1 MEGNLGSITS
11 RCLRNE
17 PTFTPEETG
26 FFPGRKAG
34 PEGAA
39 EIDPRKN
46 GARSISLVRV
56 LGMVNKRNV
65 IMLSDSWLKLQVFY
79 LEFSRIICHF
89 QDDQ

>member
-11 RCLRNE
+11 RCSGNE

-26 FFPGRKAG
+26 FFSGSKAG

-46 GARSISLVRV
+46 HTRSTSLVRV
-56 LGMVNKRNV
+56 LGMVNKRNA
-65 IMLSDSWLKLQVFY
+65 IMLSDSWLGLQVFY
-79 LEFSRIICHF
+79 LEFSRIICF
-89 QDDQ
+89 SQDGR